1 MSTQGLLQAS
11 IRASTGTAHP
21 LQGDWLALFVAA
33 GITTGS
39 FNERMLR
46 WLNAQLSA
54 SHTAL
59 PVAQQAFAAE
69 QGVAD
74 WDAVTTITLGASIV
88 GGLVLDGAYLVLNG
102 SYLVLT

>member
-1 MSTQGLLQAS
+1 MSNQSTLQAA

-21 LQGDWLALFVAA
+21 IMGDWMALFAAA
-33 GITTGS
+33 GITTGT
-39 FNERMLR
+39 FNERMLA

-74 WDAVTTITLGASIV
+74 WDAVTTITLGVEVV